1 MLARC
6 NCWSLFCCF
15 CLATCFWRWDS
26 YAVVVVRTYIKYR
39 DVCECV
45 GCTAREPVCV
55 YSVLRVGL
63 LAIDVNALEM
73 QLGNIAWFVLMYS
86 YTYLKHSLFKNVN
99 TYVYLNF
106 KKMSY
111 KSPLYDGV
119 YNKKC
124 LLDTHTIKEMEP
136 AVHLYI
142 HTSVCGRKGLGFCA
156 LLQLASLSFFLAVCF
171 FFLVCENFIE
181 IFIYFFCI
189 FFAKLYVIYAKGRLV
204 FGE

>member
-1 MLARC
+1 
-6 NCWSLFCCF
+6 
-15 CLATCFWRWDS
+15 
-26 YAVVVVRTYIKYR
+26 
-39 DVCECV
+39 
-45 GCTAREPVCV
+45 
-55 YSVLRVGL
+55 
-63 LAIDVNALEM
+63 
-73 QLGNIAWFVLMYS
+73 
-86 YTYLKHSLFKNVN
+86 
-99 TYVYLNF
+99 
-106 KKMSY
+106 MSY